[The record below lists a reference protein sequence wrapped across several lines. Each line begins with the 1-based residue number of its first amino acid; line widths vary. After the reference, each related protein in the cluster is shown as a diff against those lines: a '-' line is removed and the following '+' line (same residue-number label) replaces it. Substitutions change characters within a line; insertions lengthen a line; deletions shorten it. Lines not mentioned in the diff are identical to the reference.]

1 MKKILKFL
9 FVICFM
15 LSAVTLGAV
24 GYYEAQIGDSYSVF
38 KGNELVLGEGEA
50 LVCTKTDQTVAVTKN
65 GSTSVNGYKARISLF
80 GIVPIK
86 SVNVTEAA
94 ECEVAVLGTPF
105 GIRMFTEG
113 VLVVGY
119 NDVETENGI
128 KNPAS
133 DAGIKTGDIILKIN
147 GKSVENNNDVQNII
161 RSRKSQP
168 TIFLMKRNNKQFTVT
183 LTPILSKTDNVYK
196 IGIWIRDS
204 SAGIGT
210 LTFYEPKSGVAAGL
224 GHGICDADTGE
235 LVPCESGQFVG
246 AEIVGIKRA
255 SGDMTGEL
263 QGMFSGGVIAE
274 IQKNDITGVY
284 GKVSGQI
291 ESDNV
296 LEIALKQQVKV
307 GKAQILTT
315 LDNGQPKVYDCLIKK
330 VYHND
335 SSKIKNMVIEVTDPE
350 LLQKTGGIVQG
361 MSGSPIIQNGKLIG
375 AVTHVFLNNCRQGY
389 GIFAENMLETAQGVG
404 QGLAPAEKIKDAS

>member
-1 MKKILKFL
+1 M
-9 FVICFM
+9 
-15 LSAVTLGAV
+15 
-24 GYYEAQIGDSYSVF
+24 
-38 KGNELVLGEGEA
+38 
-50 LVCTKTDQTVAVTKN
+50 
-65 GSTSVNGYKARISLF
+65 
-80 GIVPIK
+80 
-86 SVNVTEAA
+86 
-94 ECEVAVLGTPF
+94 
-105 GIRMFTEG
+105 
-113 VLVVGY
+113 
-119 NDVETENGI
+119 
-128 KNPAS
+128 
-133 DAGIKTGDIILKIN
+133 
-147 GKSVENNNDVQNII
+147 
-161 RSRKSQP
+161 
-168 TIFLMKRNNKQFTVT
+168 
-183 LTPILSKTDNVYK
+183 
-196 IGIWIRDS
+196 RDS

-361 MSGSPIIQNGKLIG
+361 M
-375 AVTHVFLNNCRQGY
+375 
-389 GIFAENMLETAQGVG
+389 
-404 QGLAPAEKIKDAS
+404 